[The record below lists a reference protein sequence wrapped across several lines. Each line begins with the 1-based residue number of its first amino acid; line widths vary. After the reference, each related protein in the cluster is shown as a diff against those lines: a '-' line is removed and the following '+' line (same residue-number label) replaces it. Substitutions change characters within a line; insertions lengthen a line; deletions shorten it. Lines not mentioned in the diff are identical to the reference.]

1 MEALEEL
8 QELNKREVK
17 VNYDDMLSSY
27 DKIRE
32 VVKFEVFIKKYYNSV
47 HLNPF
52 SF

>member
-17 VNYDDMLSSY
+17 VNYDEMLSTY

-32 VVKFEVFIKKYYNSV
+32 VVNFIKDSK
-47 HLNPF
+47 LEKT
-52 SF
+52 

>member
-17 VNYDDMLSSY
+17 VNYDDMLSNY

-32 VVKFEVFIKKYYNSV
+32 VVNLDLFKCNFF
-47 HLNPF
+47 HLPH
-52 SF
+52 